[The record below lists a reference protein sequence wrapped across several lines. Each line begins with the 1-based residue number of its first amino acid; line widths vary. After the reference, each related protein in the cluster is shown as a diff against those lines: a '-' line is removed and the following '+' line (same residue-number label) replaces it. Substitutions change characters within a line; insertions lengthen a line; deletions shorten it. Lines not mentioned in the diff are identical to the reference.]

1 MSYYTEGYVSKINI
15 SCNQALVLPSDC
27 PFTGF
32 KSLIAESIAI
42 EPTQPFKIDVGNGST
57 PLILFMDG
65 QEGNKKQ
72 ENSTGESNGESKQIT
87 PRSDLRAAST
97 SFTINVD
104 AQFLLSLKLNHTKVQ
119 FEVDLNLD
127 KIETVTVI

>member
-32 KSLIAESIAI
+32 KPLIAESIAI
-42 EPTQPFKIDVGNGST
+42 EPTQPFKIDVGNGNK

-65 QEGNKKQ
+65 QERNKKQ
-72 ENSTGESNGESKQIT
+72 ENSTGESKQIT